1 MATQS
6 NTNDELLA
14 EIINGNGVGSHLW
27 RLFSRLGIH
36 HKPDCPCLLLADIM
50 NGLGPQGCR
59 ERREDL
65 LRLMRK
71 NQKKYGWHDYLK
83 TGARVMGLAITNRSD
98 PIAVEVVKVFRKHP
112 TNPLPGLLDLA
123 INLSEK
129 TLAET
134 VQQAL

>member
-14 EIINGNGVGSHLW
+14 EIINDNGVGSHLW
-27 RLFSRLGIH
+27 RLFSRLGIC

-71 NQKKYGWHDYLK
+71 NQKKYGWYDYLK
-83 TGARVMGLAITNRSD
+83 AGINATLSGL
-98 PIAVEVVKVFRKHP
+98 VFKLNP
-112 TNPLPGLLDLA
+112 LNPLPGLLDMA
-123 INLSEK
+123 IDLTERSE
-129 TLAET
+129 A
-134 VQQAL
+134 Q